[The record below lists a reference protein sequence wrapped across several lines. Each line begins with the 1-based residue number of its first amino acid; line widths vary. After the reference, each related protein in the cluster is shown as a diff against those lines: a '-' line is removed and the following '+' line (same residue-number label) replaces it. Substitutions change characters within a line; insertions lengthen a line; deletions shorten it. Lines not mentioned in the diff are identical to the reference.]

1 MQDPRVN
8 DIGEADWENK
18 MDLKK
23 AAYLNSTGITLIEL
37 LVALVILGL
46 AMGAIYR
53 LFVAQNRAFSVQ
65 EQVVETQQNIRLAE
79 AVLTRQLRMA
89 GYDDDNT
96 SAVKVSNAVF
106 PGDSTSTVRDDA
118 VTIRYEDVLVVTS
131 GSAFVANPFIKTV
144 TFLRNGSNLE
154 QQVDNAGVLPN
165 SNDVLLENVTALN
178 FTYGIDTNLDG
189 AAEEWVSAA
198 SAATATLSTNARVV
212 GVRFTLTTKPDPTK
226 PDVER
231 ISPRSLSTRVLLR
244 NPMIKD
250 IVK

>member
-1 MQDPRVN
+1 MRDPLLN
-8 DIGEADWENK
+8 DIGEADRENK

-23 AAYLNSTGITLIEL
+23 AANSNSSGITLIEL
-37 LVALVILGL
+37 LIALVILGL
-46 AMGAIYR
+46 AIGAIYR
-53 LFVAQNRAFSVQ
+53 LFIAQNKAFSVQ
-65 EQVVETQQNIRLAE
+65 EQVVETQQGIRLAE

-96 SAVKVSNAVF
+96 SAVSVSNAVF
-106 PGDSTSTVRDDA
+106 PGDSTSTVKDDA
-118 VTIRYEDVLVVTS
+118 VTIRYEDVLVVSS
-131 GSAFVANPFIKTV
+131 GSAFVTNPFIKKV
-144 TFLRNGSNLE
+144 TFLKNGSNLE

-165 SNDVLLENVTALN
+165 TTDVLLENVTALN

-189 AAEEWVSAA
+189 AVEEWVSAA
-198 SAATATLSTNARVV
+198 TAALLPTNARVV
-212 GVRFTLTTKPDPTK
+212 GIRFTLTTRPDPTK

-250 IVK
+250 IIK